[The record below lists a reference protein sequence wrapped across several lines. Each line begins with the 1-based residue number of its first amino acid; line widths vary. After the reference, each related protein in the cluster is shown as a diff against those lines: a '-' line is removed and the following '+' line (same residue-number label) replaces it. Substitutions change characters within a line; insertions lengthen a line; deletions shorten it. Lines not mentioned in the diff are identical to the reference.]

1 MIPFRGYFRWFLTSL
16 SNRNYRLYYLGQL
29 ISTPGTYM
37 QTVAQAWLILKL
49 THSGIALGITTA
61 MQFVPI
67 LLFAPFGG
75 LISDRYD
82 KRKLIFIT
90 QSIFALQSLLLG
102 YLVLTGSVKVWIVA
116 VLAFSYGVVNMIDNP
131 TRQVFVGEMVGKEKL
146 KNALSLFSILVNI
159 SRVVGPALAGILIA
173 TKGIGVC
180 FIVNAFSYTGILLA
194 LIFIK
199 VEKVY
204 FVQAAKSAREV
215 KNQLFDGMRYIIAN
229 PIIRN
234 SIIMMAIIGTLTYEF
249 QVSLPLIVDFTFHG
263 SASTYASLTAAQGI
277 GAIIGG
283 IYLAGQRRM
292 ESWMMVISA
301 LFFGISTLISAMM
314 PTVTLTIV
322 AILFV
327 GFFYISFQS
336 LGNTILQL
344 ECIPEMRGRIMAYW
358 TMAFLGSTSIGGP
371 LIGWIGQHI
380 GPRWGLGI
388 GGIAAVIAAVFGSV
402 TLTNIKDVV
411 RWKTIPSGY
420 IKLNLSGIN

>member
-1 MIPFRGYFRWFLTSL
+1 
-16 SNRNYRLYYLGQL
+16 
-29 ISTPGTYM
+29 M